1 MKWLVDNQLPHQL
14 CTALKQRGHNAV
26 HVSELKRS
34 SRTPDGEVCAVA
46 DEQGFVVVSKDED
59 FVHSHITGKSPKML
73 VFVSTGN
80 IRNSALIFLFMH
92 CLEELCTAVE
102 EGHMVELT
110 RTGLIVR

>member
-1 MKWLVDNQLPHQL
+1 
-14 CTALKQRGHNAV
+14 
-26 HVSELKRS
+26 
-34 SRTPDGEVCAVA
+34 
-46 DEQGFVVVSKDED
+46 
-59 FVHSHITGKSPKML
+59 ML